1 MRRLVPGVIR
11 RFLWKAQCAQSPEYR
26 QISFCSAIRATT
38 GENGPMHVSTVPL
51 LEKPFTR
58 FRRHINAILALTI
71 KLNLPDRRRPVVTVF
86 ATLFLAFTVL
96 GWGTGYKVSLYDA
109 PGSGTHVLKANL
121 LSPKERLAPPLAVTV
136 SAPEQK
142 STAPTLWAFAA
153 IAVLALCGQMGARQV
168 ASAGT
173 EWPQTTRYSAFF
185 SFRPPPASFQPR
197 A

>member
-1 MRRLVPGVIR
+1 
-11 RFLWKAQCAQSPEYR
+11 
-26 QISFCSAIRATT
+26 
-38 GENGPMHVSTVPL
+38 MHYPQVQGWDSVLL
-51 LEKPFTR
+51 LEKPFTQ
-58 FRRHINAILALTI
+58 FPRHIDAILALTI
-71 KLNLPDRRRPVVTVF
+71 KMNLPDRRRPMVTVF

-121 LSPKERLAPPLAVTV
+121 LSPKERLAPPLAVIL

-142 STAPTLWAFAA
+142 SAAPTLWALAG
-153 IAVLALCGQMGARQV
+153 IAVLALCGQLGVRQV

-173 EWPQTTRYSAFF
+173 EWPQTTGYSAFF
-185 SFRPPPASFQPR
+185 SFRPPPAWFQPR